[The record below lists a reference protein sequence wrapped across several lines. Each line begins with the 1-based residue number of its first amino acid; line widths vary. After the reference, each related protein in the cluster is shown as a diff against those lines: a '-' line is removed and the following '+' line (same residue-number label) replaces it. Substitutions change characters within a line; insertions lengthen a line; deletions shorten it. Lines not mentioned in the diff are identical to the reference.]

1 MNIWENMGPGRGSA
15 VYSGPDASIY
25 LWSNQVRED
34 SGRDEERVDYGPAIF
49 QGLVDYSKD
58 WLLL

>member
-34 SGRDEERVDYGPAIF
+34 SGRDEERVNYGIN
-49 QGLVDYSKD
+49 DIKRY
-58 WLLL
+58 